1 MGLGPKKADSFT
13 GDTTRGVCE
22 CLIVWRPPP
31 AQGPPSGPPSASYST
46 REAGTTHSKGR
57 RERTTGTTTYKAG
70 TLHAGR
76 AGEEVGREREGTIA
90 FPSFPFLSSRKQG
103 NTHKEGN
110 EIEGHHPPSFTMN
123 QNTTT
128 TMSRPLPR

>member
-1 MGLGPKKADSFT
+1 MA
-13 GDTTRGVCE
+13 
-22 CLIVWRPPP
+22 P
-31 AQGPPSGPPSASYST
+31 AA
-46 REAGTTHSKGR
+46 RAGTTFRPTFRVVFHAGGR
-57 RERTTGTTTYKAG
+57 NHTPQQGKEGKNHRHPSTRQARCT
-70 TLHAGR
+70 GR

-103 NTHKEGN
+103 NTHKEEN